1 MVARE
6 LMVITGLSA
15 QELVDLARSA
25 FSSVAGTIGGAASTT
40 VTSERA
46 AALGIVCLD
55 GSTGDAMAL
64 TFIGNCLPFV
74 DPYIANVMQ

>member
-1 MVARE
+1 MA
-6 LMVITGLSA
+6 ITGLSA

-25 FSSVAGTIGGAASTT
+25 FSAVAGTASTT

-74 DPYIANVMQ
+74 QSYVANVMQ